1 MALKYVCESGR
12 TYLLVGNEASPCFNG
27 AGFTV
32 LFNTIEDIEKFDEKL
47 KWDNISGQYN

>member
-12 TYLLVGNEASPCFNG
+12 TYLLVGNGASPCFNG

-47 KWDNISGQYN
+47 KWDNTSGQYN